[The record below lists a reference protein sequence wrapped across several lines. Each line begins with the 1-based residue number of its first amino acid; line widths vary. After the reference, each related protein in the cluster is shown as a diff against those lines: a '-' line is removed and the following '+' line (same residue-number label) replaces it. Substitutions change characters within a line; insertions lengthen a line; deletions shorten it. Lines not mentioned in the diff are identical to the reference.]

1 MGGYTVGELER
12 DTGFSRRT
20 IAYYVQLG
28 LLPRVGRLGPK
39 TRYPEQVRDR
49 LRFIRRVREAQ
60 EAGEVPPVS
69 LSDIREVF
77 ENSPARLI
85 SSVAAERTPVTPA
98 LFSPPG
104 GPGLAAPSRR
114 RAALEDRMERRMEVR
129 EEAVPYR
136 QRRMPD
142 LPRRAA
148 AEFAP
153 YLASSSEVLREREP
167 RVQGQPPESGGSA
180 ERDLAGLLA
189 MLEQSAGLLD
199 RIRSSR
205 VEQWSRFEITPD
217 IALSVRGLPEE
228 EAESLEALGEKL
240 RRLIRQDQDS
250 MP

>member
-39 TRYPEQVRDR
+39 TRYPELVRDR
-49 LRFIRRVREAQ
+49 LRFISRVREAQ

-77 ENSPARLI
+77 ERAP
-85 SSVAAERTPVTPA
+85 SSLVSRVAEERTPVTPA
-98 LFSPPG
+98 IFSAPD

-114 RAALEDRMERRMEVR
+114 RAALEDRLEHRMEVR

-142 LPRRAA
+142 VLRRAA
-148 AEFAP
+148 AESAP
-153 YLASSSEVLREREP
+153 YFASPSEVLREREP
-167 RVQGQPPESGGSA
+167 RVQGQPPESGRSA
-180 ERDLAGLLA
+180 ERDLAALLA
-189 MLEQSAGLLD
+189 RLERSAGLLD

-205 VEQWSRFEITPD
+205 VDQWSRFEITPD

-228 EAESLEALGEKL
+228 DAESLEELGEKL
-240 RRLIRQDQDS
+240 RRLIRRSQDS
-250 MP
+250 MS

>member
-77 ENSPARLI
+77 ERTRPGRI
-85 SSVAAERTPVTPA
+85 SSVAHGRTPVTPA
-98 LFSPPG
+98 LFSATG

-114 RAALEDRMERRMEVR
+114 RAALEDRLEHRMEVR
-129 EEAVPYR
+129 EEAPPYR
-136 QRRMPD
+136 QSRTSDVFRRFAAESAPD
-142 LPRRAA
+142 L
-148 AEFAP
+148 
-153 YLASSSEVLREREP
+153 ASPSEVLRERQP
-167 RVQGQPPESGGSA
+167 RLQGRPPASETGA
-180 ERDLAGLLA
+180 ERELAALLA
-189 MLEQSAGLLD
+189 RLEQSAGRLERHRSAAVD
-199 RIRSSR
+199 RWSR
-205 VEQWSRFEITPD
+205 VEITPD
-217 IALSVRGLPEE
+217 IALSVRGLLDED
-228 EAESLEALGEKL
+228 ADSLEELGEKL
-240 RRLIRQDQDS
+240 RRLIRRGQDS